1 MQVVTLHRLTDAATA
16 TSEQLREKAEVGLE
30 AAIKK
35 RKVCSS
41 FNFCFSVED
50 SAFTPMLV

>member
-16 TSEQLREKAEVGLE
+16 TSEQLREKAKFGLE

-35 RKVCSS
+35 KKVCS
-41 FNFCFSVED
+41 
-50 SAFTPMLV
+50 